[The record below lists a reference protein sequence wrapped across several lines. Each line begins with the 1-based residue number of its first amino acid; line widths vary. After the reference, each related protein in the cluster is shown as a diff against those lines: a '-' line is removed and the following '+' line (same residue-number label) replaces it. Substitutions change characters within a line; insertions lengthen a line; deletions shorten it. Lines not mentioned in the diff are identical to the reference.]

1 MMTKVDEESAAIRA
15 PARLRDRAMRA
26 AFEVI
31 RPGIRDIEVTAVAEY
46 CTRVAGAEYGLLM
59 GASSPIGQAV
69 MIQPRH
75 MQNRVIREGD
85 QFVLLV
91 ETTGPGGFFC

>member
-1 MMTKVDEESAAIRA
+1 
-15 PARLRDRAMRA
+15 MRA
-26 AFEVI
+26 AFEAV
-31 RPGIRDIEVTAVAEY
+31 RPGIRDIEITAVAEY

-75 MQNRVIREGD
+75 LQNRVIREGD
-85 QFVLLV
+85 QCYAEYRECVDRVTKRGYARF
-91 ETTGPGGFFC
+91 PI